1 MIFILSKL
9 LLIFYKVDWFRASVG
24 APVEFNTV
32 LFGGFLGSIFSFLQF
47 IASPCRPNKRPLSI
61 VSG

>member
-1 MIFILSKL
+1 M
-9 LLIFYKVDWFRASVG
+9 DWFRTSVG

-47 IASPCRPNKRPLSI
+47 IASPIIGGLSDR
-61 VSG
+61 SA